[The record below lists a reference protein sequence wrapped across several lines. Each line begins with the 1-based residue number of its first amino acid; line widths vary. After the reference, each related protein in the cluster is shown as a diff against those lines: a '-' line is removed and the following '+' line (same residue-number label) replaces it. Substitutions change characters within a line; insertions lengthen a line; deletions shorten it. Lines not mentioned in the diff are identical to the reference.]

1 MTGTPP
7 EPRWRGAVFEIVQ
20 ERSGKVVDY
29 ITTDA
34 RGVAASR
41 PLPWDDTKSRR

>member
-1 MTGTPP
+1 MTGTPAGTP
-7 EPRWRGAVFEIVQ
+7 LEGAVFEIVQ

-41 PLPWDDTKSRR
+41 RSPWDDTKSRR